1 MPNLRRL
8 LAHNHWVTLH
18 VFGVEL
24 QLCARCSGTVLGFIG
39 SKILLDTTFL
49 MTFSIPFYIGFLVSF
64 LFFLPTIVD
73 WTTQSLG
80 FRQSNNRLR
89 LTSGSLEGIGIVF
102 LGLADVPFVS
112 KFFILTILGLG
123 VLSVGFFGRKV
134 TQKNILRPQY
144 PNALD

>member
-8 LAHNHWVTLH
+8 LAHNHWLTLN

-39 SKILLDTTFL
+39 SKILLNTTFL
-49 MTFSIPFYIGFLVSF
+49 MNYSITFHIGFLVSL

-89 LTSGSLEGIGIVF
+89 LTTGFLDGIGIVF
-102 LGLADVPFVS
+102 LGLADITFVA
-112 KFFILTILGLG
+112 KFFILTISGLV
-123 VLSVGFFGRKV
+123 VLSVGIFGRKI